1 MLGARLG
8 QELDLTVGGAG
19 ASQEGRSPPEGQSQS
34 FPWALPHPGS
44 PGCLSCQHIL
54 VAQRQ
59 VHVAEEALQDFH
71 RALCCYVDFTGA
83 QSRCL
88 Q

>member
-1 MLGARLG
+1 MGARLG
-8 QELDLTVGGAG
+8 RELDLPVGRGWCKLRRAE
-19 ASQEGRSPPEGQSQS
+19 SPEGPVGPSA
-34 FPWALPHPGS
+34 ALPYPCS
-44 PGCLSCQHIL
+44 PGCLSCQHIF

-59 VHVAEEALQDFH
+59 VQVAEEALQDFH

-83 QSRCL
+83 QSHCL

>member
-1 MLGARLG
+1 M
-8 QELDLTVGGAG
+8 QVKKGGVLLKAT
-19 ASQEGRSPPEGQSQS
+19 ASPSPVP
-34 FPWALPHPGS
+34 PHYPGS
-44 PGCLSCQHIL
+44 RGCLSCQHIL

-59 VHVAEEALQDFH
+59 VHVAEAALQDFH

-83 QSRCL
+83 QSHCL